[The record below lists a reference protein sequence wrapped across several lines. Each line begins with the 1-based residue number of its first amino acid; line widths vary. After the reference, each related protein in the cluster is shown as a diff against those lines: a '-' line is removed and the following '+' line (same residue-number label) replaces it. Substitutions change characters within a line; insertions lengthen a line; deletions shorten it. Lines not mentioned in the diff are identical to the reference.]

1 MRVSAAGA
9 VTPVLCESGAIP
21 YRGDGRDLYASG
33 RAVADAFT
41 VDPPSALA
49 VTADGAIVLGYGER
63 DTSLRL
69 LASPGS
75 QRFGVAVAP
84 RTLAS
89 VVHRQVM
96 VTTTSAATVSVS
108 VYHDRRLVQKMIRRV
123 RPGKNLLRLPR
134 RLGGDVHDIRVLA
147 RTADHQTA
155 TDRLSVL
162 GRPRLAISYAM
173 RRLRRAFAD
182 YLAGDGTFGLRLSE
196 CRRGSPRLVRCRAD
210 FVFDFDIPTHEVL
223 SLALRPDGILQF
235 RRAWGGRTRSAN
247 AITP

>member
-1 MRVSAAGA
+1 
-9 VTPVLCESGAIP
+9 
-21 YRGDGRDLYASG
+21 
-33 RAVADAFT
+33 
-41 VDPPSALA
+41 
-49 VTADGAIVLGYGER
+49 
-63 DTSLRL
+63 
-69 LASPGS
+69 
-75 QRFGVAVAP
+75 VAP

-89 VVHRQVM
+89 VVHRQVT

-108 VYHDRRLVQKMIRRV
+108 VYHDRRLVQKMVRRV

-134 RLGGDVHDIRVLA
+134 RLGGDIHDIRVLA

-182 YLAGDGTFGLRLSE
+182 YVAGDGTFGLRLSE

-210 FVFDFDIPTHEVL
+210 FVFDFDIPTHEVF